1 MTSKPTNSSKVQAG
15 AAAGSRAARNRF
27 SSSMDDGRDQAPVR
41 RSMKV
46 SEDIALRIVE
56 HIVSHGLGT
65 MAMLPSETE
74 MLDEYRVSRGSL
86 REALRIL
93 EVNGLIVIRP
103 GPGGGPMVAA
113 AKPLHFAHMSALY
126 YHFMEATLRE
136 LLEAR
141 MLMEPIFARAAAERQ
156 DPEFMEQLR
165 EFLVQG
171 MPDTSDDVTYLRA
184 ASDFHGLLVAM
195 SGNAILDIIG
205 LSLKELY
212 LQRIT
217 AIHAYEADRPRTLQD
232 HREIAEA
239 ILSGD
244 GDRAEKIARQHLIDV
259 GEMAE
264 MNFPGLLDEIVSWY

>member
-1 MTSKPTNSSKVQAG
+1 MASKPTNSSKVQ
-15 AAAGSRAARNRF
+15 SRAEPRSRSTRNRF
-27 SSSMDDGRDQAPVR
+27 SSWMDDGRSQAPIR

-46 SEDIALRIVE
+46 SEDVALRIVE
-56 HIVSHGLGT
+56 NIVSQGLDT

-74 MLDEYRVSRGSL
+74 MLEQYRVSRGSL

-93 EVNGLIVIRP
+93 EVNGLVVIRP

-113 AKPLHFAHMSALY
+113 ANPLHFAHMSALY

-156 DPEFMEQLR
+156 DPRFMEQLS

-171 MPDTSDDVTYLRA
+171 MPDASDDVTYLRA

-195 SGNAILDIIG
+195 SGNPILDIIG

-212 LQRIT
+212 MQRIT
-217 AIHAYEADRPRTLQD
+217 AIHAFEADRPRTLQD

-244 GDRAEKIARQHLIDV
+244 GDRAEKVARQHLIDF

-264 MNFPGLLDEIVSWY
+264 TNFPGLLDEVVSWY